1 MDVQIIN
8 DDCKQ
13 YLLNADSNS
22 TKFDFTFLD
31 PPFNQGKNYRNH
43 NDCMLS
49 DEYWNWMRD
58 ICSCVYN
65 LSSPGAAIYFMQ
77 REKNAEYVMKV
88 LRESGW
94 VFQNLI
100 AWRKKTSAIP
110 STIRYSKSFQIIIY
124 ATKGNRPR
132 VFNRL
137 RIDPPLINGYAPR
150 NNGIFV
156 PDVWDDIREL
166 TSGYFAGDE
175 ALRSKDGERAH
186 KQQSPIALLLRMV
199 LASTAPGDCVFDPF
213 CGTGTTLVVAS
224 QLGRH
229 SIGVEKDS
237 VNINHIK
244 QRLNHIR
251 PSDSLIKHRA
261 VYACTPDLNE
271 IWPTKTAIHT
281 QPQLAIS

>member
-1 MDVQIIN
+1 MPRKGSV
-8 DDCKQ
+8 
-13 YLLNADSNS
+13 
-22 TKFDFTFLD
+22 LD
-31 PPFNQGKNYRNH
+31 GGTR
-43 NDCMLS
+43 
-49 DEYWNWMRD
+49 
-58 ICSCVYN
+58 I
-65 LSSPGAAIYFMQ
+65 
-77 REKNAEYVMKV
+77 
-88 LRESGW
+88 
-94 VFQNLI
+94 
-100 AWRKKTSAIP
+100 
-110 STIRYSKSFQIIIY
+110 
-124 ATKGNRPR
+124 
-132 VFNRL
+132 FNRL
-137 RIDPPLINGYAPR
+137 RIDPPLLYGYAPR
-150 NNGIFV
+150 DNGIFV

-175 ALRSKDGERAH
+175 ALRSKGGERAH

-199 LASTAPGDCVFDPF
+199 LSSTVPGDCVFDPF

-244 QRLNHIR
+244 QRLSHIR

-261 VYACTPDLNE
+261 VYACTLDLNE